1 MEFYNF
7 VNKGEKEA
15 DLYITGDI
23 VDNDNAWFYDWF
35 EEDCVAPKRFKQQLD
50 ENKDKHINVI
60 IDSYGG
66 SVFAA
71 ASIYTMLK
79 AHKAGVTTKISSIA
93 ASAAS
98 VIAMAG
104 DKVLMSPT
112 AMIMIHNPLT
122 WVQGNQ
128 HDMRHA
134 ADILDEIKES
144 IINAYERKT
153 HLSRDKIS
161 KLMDKESW
169 FDYHE
174 AMELGFCDGVIGD
187 DNGGSFF
194 NKATLDNIKDQR
206 MAVFNSL
213 YIKLQNKGAEPAQ
226 NEPEQIISPAENEA
240 IKAKIRLRKAKYLA
254 AKAKRF
260 SSL

>member
-23 VDNDNAWFYDWF
+23 VDNDNAWLYDWF
-35 EEDCVAPKRFKQQLD
+35 EEDCTAPKRFKQQLD

-112 AMIMIHNPLT
+112 AIIMIHNPLT
-122 WVQGNQ
+122 SVQGNQ

-134 ADILDEIKES
+134 ADILDGIKES

-174 AMELGFCDGVIGD
+174 AMELGFCDGVLGEE
-187 DNGGSFF
+187 NTTSFF
-194 NKATLDNIKDQR
+194 NKAVLDNIKDQR
-206 MAVFNSL
+206 IAVFNCL
-213 YIKLQNKGAEPAQ
+213 NVKPQNNVIEPVESKPEPTPEPINDEAVKAQ
-226 NEPEQIISPAENEA
+226 
-240 IKAKIRLRKAKYLA
+240 IRLRKARYLQ
-254 AKAKRF
+254 AKARRF

>member
-7 VNKGEKEA
+7 VNKGEQEA

-23 VDNDNAWFYDWF
+23 VDNDMQWLYDWF
-35 EEDCVAPKRFKQQLD
+35 EEDCTAPKKFKAEL
-50 ENKDKHINVI
+50 DKHNGKRINVI

-71 ASIYTMLK
+71 ASIYTMLLQ
-79 AHKAGVTTKISSIA
+79 HKGGVTTKISSIA

-112 AMIMIHNPLT
+112 AILMIHNPAT
-122 WVQGNQ
+122 SVDGNQ
-128 HDMRHA
+128 HDLRHA
-134 ADILDEIKES
+134 ADILDGIKES

-153 HLSRDKIS
+153 HLDRDKIS

-169 FDYHE
+169 FDYNE
-174 AMELGFCDGVIGD
+174 AKELGFCDGVLGD
-187 DNGGSFF
+187 ENSASFF

-206 MAVFNSL
+206 IAVFNSL
-213 YIKLQNKGAEPAQ
+213 NLKAQNNVAEPQ
-226 NEPEQIISPAENEA
+226 NPDGEGTPTSQEEEA
-240 IKAKIRLRKAKYLA
+240 IKAQIRLRKAKYFM
-254 AKAKRF
+254 AKAKRYM
-260 SSL
+260 

>member
-7 VNKGEKEA
+7 VNKGEQEA

-23 VDNDNAWFYDWF
+23 VDNDMQWLYDWF
-35 EEDCVAPKRFKQQLD
+35 EEDCVAPKKFKAEL
-50 ENKDKHINVI
+50 DKHNGKRINVI

-71 ASIYTMLK
+71 ASIYTMLRE
-79 AHKAGVTTKISSIA
+79 HKGGVTTKISSIA

-112 AMIMIHNPLT
+112 AIIMIHNPLT
-122 WVQGNQ
+122 SVHGNQ

-134 ADILDEIKES
+134 ADMLDRIKES

-153 HLSRDKIS
+153 HLDRDKIS
-161 KLMDKESW
+161 RLMDKESW
-169 FDYHE
+169 FDYNE
-174 AMELGFCDGVIGD
+174 AKELGFCDGVLGD
-187 DNGGSFF
+187 ENSAGFF
-194 NKATLDNIKDQR
+194 NKAVLDNIKDQR
-206 MAVFNSL
+206 IAVFNSL
-213 YIKLQNKGAEPAQ
+213 NFKAQDKPAEPQ
-226 NEPEQIISPAENEA
+226 NTEPEEIPEDNADEA
-240 IKAKIRLRKAKYLA
+240 LKAQIRLRKAKYFM
-254 AKAKRF
+254 AKAKRYN
-260 SSL
+260 